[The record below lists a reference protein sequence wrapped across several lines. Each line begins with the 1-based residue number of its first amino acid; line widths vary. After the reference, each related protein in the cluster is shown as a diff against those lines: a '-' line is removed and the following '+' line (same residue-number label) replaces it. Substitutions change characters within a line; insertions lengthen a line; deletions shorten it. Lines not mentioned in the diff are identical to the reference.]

1 MEFITMSKHLTQNQS
16 RRHFLGTGAA
26 IASTAL
32 LGSLPL
38 GSVNAQSQ
46 TGGEGYQTL
55 ETPIPTRDAER
66 IEVLEFF
73 WFGCPHCYAFEP
85 VINKWVAR
93 KPDYVDFLREAP
105 PLNPSWEQHSRAF
118 YAAEALGI
126 THGFF
131 DTMFNTIHKDRK
143 PMREPAQIAK
153 LVESLDLGADADKFE
168 KAMTSFSVQTA
179 LTRSMNIARGAQVT
193 GVPSILV
200 NGKYM
205 TGNSIAAGVRGGVI
219 AVIDQLVAREHAA
232 S

>member
-1 MEFITMSKHLTQNQS
+1 MSKHPILDQS
-16 RRHFLGTGAA
+16 RRQFLGTGAG

-38 GSVNAQSQ
+38 VSMNAQSQ
-46 TGGEGYQTL
+46 DSSQGYQIL
-55 ETPIPTRDAER
+55 ETPLPTRDAER

-85 VINKWVAR
+85 AINGWDAR
-93 KPDYVDFLREAP
+93 KPDYVDFVREAP

-143 PMREPAQIAK
+143 PMRQAAQIAK
-153 LVESLDLGADADKFE
+153 LVESLDLGVDADKFE
-168 KAMTSFSVQTA
+168 KAMTSFSV
-179 LTRSMNIARGAQVT
+179 LKSIKRSMNIARGAHVT

-205 TGNSIAAGVRGGVI
+205 TGNSLAAGVPGGVI
-219 AVIDQLVAREHAA
+219 AVIDQLVAKEHAL